1 MNINKINSRDS
12 KLNRRRH
19 GMRVS
24 GRSIFTL
31 EEIKKK
37 KADKIK
43 KERLLKERI
52 QQDESI

>member
-1 MNINKINSRDS
+1 
-12 KLNRRRH
+12 
-19 GMRVS
+19 MRVS